1 MRLLVSGVG
10 QRTARLSITLNQ
22 YWIQPMNVNDLIGS
36 DPELLQN
43 LMDLGFSYA
52 QVDDLGLEVGAQLAE
67 TTGHDV
73 GELLG
78 RLNSS
83 SFLMRL
89 NIPGL
94 AEKLGSDVP
103 TMQAALLLLASA
115 ITMFSA
121 EDDDER
127 PTTLNDPHEIK

>member
-1 MRLLVSGVG
+1 MRLLVSGAG
-10 QRTARLSITLNQ
+10 QRTARLPITLNQ
-22 YWIQPMNVNDLIGS
+22 YWTQPMNVNDLIGA
-36 DPELLQN
+36 DPGLLQN

-67 TTGHDV
+67 TTGHDL

-78 RLNSS
+78 RLNSA

-89 NIPGL
+89 DIPPL
-94 AEKLGSDVP
+94 ADKLGTDVP

-115 ITMFSA
+115 ITMFA
-121 EDDDER
+121 GDEQR
-127 PTTLNDPHEIK
+127 PSTLNDPHEIE

>member
-10 QRTARLSITLNQ
+10 QRTARLPITLNR
-22 YWIQPMNVNDLIGS
+22 YWKQPMNVNDLIGA
-36 DPELLQN
+36 DPGLLQN

-67 TTGHDV
+67 TTGHDL

-89 NIPGL
+89 TIPAL
-94 AEKLGSDVP
+94 ADKVGTDVP
-103 TMQAALLLLASA
+103 TMQSALLLLARA
-115 ITMFSA
+115 IATFTG
-121 EDDDER
+121 DDDAER
-127 PTTLNDPHEIK
+127 PTTLNDPHEIE